1 MLGRGCNN
9 GADCNNGGERGP
21 SQSLISVAHNSRHH
35 RHHARARV
43 RARYQ
48 FHDRVDGELD
58 GMRKDLHEVA
68 KEVDLSRVRA
78 KKKVATKKR
87 AMLKR

>member
-1 MLGRGCNN
+1 MLGLGLLRSVFCVLQLGSDDRAPFELSPIMSPRCV
-9 GADCNNGGERGP
+9 
-21 SQSLISVAHNSRHH
+21 VAH
-35 RHHARARV
+35 
-43 RARYQ
+43 Q

-58 GMRKDLHEVA
+58 GMRKDLHNVA
-68 KEVDLSRVRA
+68 KKVDLSRARA